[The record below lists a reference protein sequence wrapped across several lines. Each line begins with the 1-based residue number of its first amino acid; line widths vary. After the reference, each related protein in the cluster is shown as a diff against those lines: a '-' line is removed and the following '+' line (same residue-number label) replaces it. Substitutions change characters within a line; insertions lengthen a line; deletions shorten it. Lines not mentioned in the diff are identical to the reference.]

1 MEQEQQGSAWR
12 HLIMTLISV
21 AGMAV
26 MVWMELPEGQRSMM
40 TLELRAGLHKHLHA
54 AAVRLG
60 RTGMGSELARHMP
73 TARASY
79 GLAYRLATW
88 RDHV

>member
-1 MEQEQQGSAWR
+1 MEQEQGSAWR
-12 HLIMTLISV
+12 HLLMTLISV

-26 MVWMELPEGQRSMM
+26 MVWMELPEGQRSML

-54 AAVRLG
+54 AAQRLG
-60 RTGMGSELARHMP
+60 HSGMGSELAAHMP

-79 GLAYRLATW
+79 GLAYRLARW
-88 RDHV
+88 RDQV